1 MAFDILPYFQA
12 LTVKDWII
20 IGVLLLVWLL
30 RLLYDILFYGRL
42 AFRKIPP
49 AGLSSEPITV
59 FLVERNEEENLRNN
73 LPEWLQM
80 GYPHYEILVVDDFSE
95 DNSPGV
101 LGIYRTNY
109 PRLKITSLK
118 QETRFSAKM
127 ARNLA
132 LKAAS
137 HEIVVMINAT
147 AVSPDD
153 HWLPGISTAFSKG
166 KHVVVGYSGIVP
178 GEGFYH
184 RMYRVE
190 SFFQQIQSMAF
201 CLNGL
206 PYVTNEENVAFFKG
220 SYFDHGGLAGKIR
233 EEYLNLEL
241 VINEIVRKGKV
252 AVMPDG
258 KLSIRKKFSVGRDE
272 WKDLYHR
279 YFRLKGYLG
288 AGTRT
293 MINLSGLLT
302 MLLPFAFAFLFI
314 AYPNLSLVWCG
325 LLILKVL
332 VYVLIIKRLLNRL
345 NEPKIIVSSFI
356 YALFAPYYKIFVHW
370 RFINSRRKRRW
381 GT

>member
-12 LTVKDWII
+12 LTVTDWII
-20 IGVLLLVWLL
+20 IGALLLVWLF
-30 RLLYDILFYGRL
+30 RFIYDLLFYGRL

-59 FLVERNEEENLRNN
+59 FMVERNEEENLRNN
-73 LPEWLQM
+73 LPAWLQM

-95 DNSPGV
+95 DNTPGV
-101 LGIYRTNY
+101 LGLYRKEY

-118 QETRFSAKM
+118 QETRFSDKM

-137 HEIVVMINAT
+137 NEFVVMINA
-147 AVSPDD
+147 ASLSPDD
-153 HWLPGISTAFSKG
+153 HWLPGISTVFSKG
-166 KHVVVGYSGIVP
+166 KHVVVGYNGIVP
-178 GEGFYH
+178 GQGFYH
-184 RMYRVE
+184 RLYRVE
-190 SFFQQIQSMAF
+190 SFFQQIQSMAY
-201 CLNGL
+201 CLNGM

-233 EEYLNLEL
+233 EEYLNLEM
-241 VINEIVRKGKV
+241 VINEVVRRGNV

-258 KLSIRKKFSVGRDE
+258 KLSIRKKVDVGRDE

-279 YFRLKGYLG
+279 YFRLKGYLKPG
-288 AGTRT
+288 IRT

-302 MLLPFAFAFLFI
+302 MALPMVFAFLFI
-314 AYPNLSLVWCG
+314 SYPGLSLVWGG
-325 LLILKVL
+325 LLLLKL
-332 VYVLIIKRLLNRL
+332 LFYLLIIKRLQARL
-345 NEPKIIVSSFI
+345 NEPKIFVSSLI
-356 YALFAPYYKIFVHW
+356 YALFAPYYKVFVQW

>member
-12 LTVKDWII
+12 LTVTDWII
-20 IGVLLLVWLL
+20 IGALLLVWLF
-30 RLLYDILFYGRL
+30 RFVYDLLFYGRL

-59 FLVERNEEENLRNN
+59 FMVERNEEENLRNN
-73 LPEWLQM
+73 LPAWLQM

-95 DNSPGV
+95 DNTPGV
-101 LGIYRTNY
+101 LGLYRKTY

-118 QETRFSAKM
+118 QETRFSDKM

-137 HEIVVMINAT
+137 HEFVVMINA
-147 AVSPDD
+147 ASLSPDD

-166 KHVVVGYSGIVP
+166 RHVVVGYNGIVP
-178 GEGFYH
+178 GQGFYH
-184 RMYRVE
+184 RMFRVE
-190 SFFQQIQSMAF
+190 SFFQQIQSMAY

-241 VINEIVRKGKV
+241 VINEVVRRGKV

-258 KLSIRKKFSVGRDE
+258 KLSIRKEVNAGRDE

-279 YFRLKGYLG
+279 YFRLKGYLK
-288 AGTRT
+288 AGTRF
-293 MINLSGLLT
+293 MINFSELLT
-302 MLLPFAFAFLFI
+302 MALPVVFAFLFI
-314 AYPNLSLVWCG
+314 SYPGLSLVWGG
-325 LLILKVL
+325 LLLLKVL
-332 VYVLIIKRLLNRL
+332 VYLLIIKRLQTRL
-345 NEPKIIVSSFI
+345 NEPKIFVSSFI
-356 YALFAPYYKIFVHW
+356 YALFAPYYKVLVHW